1 MKDADRD
8 IHSEN
13 TDGADASKQTDT
25 AKQADAAEAS
35 VDGSLE
41 EEILDLGYHASESD
55 SRSNETDSRSSD
67 SGHHSSH
74 SSHHSSHS
82 GRHSSHSSHHSSHS
96 SHHGSH
102 SSYHGSHSSYH
113 SSHSG
118 HSSGSSAQ
126 NSGSS
131 GPYKRSKR
139 LQRYAKQREGS
150 PLPGIIVTL
159 FMAAIVIIFDIF
171 LFVSHMVPDKY
182 IAPIVIVLAVLVLV
196 VWLLTRNHA
205 KIARFAAGTI
215 IAVVTIVV
223 LLYATIAMGKVM
235 NTLNTITETETEV
248 SYVGVYVLT
257 EDTAQTLEDV
267 ADDTFGIVE
276 EADRD
281 VTDLALEQIN
291 EELDMEVATAEYAGP
306 TVLLDALY
314 GEECR
319 CMVLNEAYVDVLSE
333 LDGYEDIED
342 RIRELARFEVV
353 QETDDSFEGGTISND
368 ATTSDS
374 VFTIY
379 ISGVD
384 SRTGLKARSRS
395 DVNILA
401 TVNKDTHQILLV
413 STPRDYYVP
422 LSISNGQKDKLTH
435 AGIYGVQVS
444 MDTLGMLY
452 GIDVDYYFRV
462 SFEGFEDIVDAL
474 GGVTVYSDYDFTTGT
489 YDFTVGYNRVDGAA
503 ALAFAREHHAFA
515 DGDRQRGRNQMA
527 LISAIIDEAT
537 SPKILT
543 NYMSVLNAA
552 EDNME
557 MSIPYDVIAELVNDA
572 LETGAGWD
580 VVSYSVTGSDGKA
593 VPYSLSTTAYVM
605 IPDEDTVET
614 ASEMM
619 QAMLNGERISDPE

>member
-25 AKQADAAEAS
+25 AQKADAVNES

-41 EEILDLGYHASESD
+41 EEILDLGYH
-55 SRSNETDSRSSD
+55 
-67 SGHHSSH
+67 
-74 SSHHSSHS
+74 SSHS
-82 GRHSSHSSHHSSHS
+82 GHHSSHS

-102 SSYHGSHSSYH
+102 SGHHSSRSSHHGGHSSYH

-118 HSSGSSAQ
+118 HSRGQSAQ

-131 GPYKRSKR
+131 GPYERSKR
-139 LQRYAKQREGS
+139 LQRYAKQSEGS

-171 LFVSHMVPDKY
+171 LFVSHMVPNKY

-196 VWLLTRNHA
+196 VWLLTHNTA
-205 KIARFAAGTI
+205 KMVRFVAGTI
-215 IAVVTIVV
+215 IAVATIVI
-223 LLYATIAMGKVM
+223 LLYATVALGKVV

-257 EDTAQTLEDV
+257 EDTAQELEDV
-267 ADDTFGIVE
+267 ADDTFGIVK

-291 EELDMEVATAEYAGP
+291 DELDMEVATAEYTGP

-353 QETDDSFEGGTISND
+353 QESETDDSFEGGTISD
-368 ATTSDS
+368 ESETSDS

-401 TVNKDTHQILLV
+401 TVNKDTHQVLLV

-422 LSISNGQKDKLTH
+422 LSISDGQKDKLTH

-444 MDTLGMLY
+444 MDTLAMLY
-452 GIDVDYYFRV
+452 GIDVNYYFRV

-474 GGVTVYSDYDFTTGT
+474 GGVTVYSDYDFSTDS
-489 YDFTVGYNRVDGAA
+489 YSFNVGYNRVDGAA
-503 ALAFAREHHAFA
+503 ALAFARERHAFA

-572 LETGAGWD
+572 LETGADWE
-580 VVSYSVTGSDGKA
+580 VISYSVTGSDGKA
-593 VPYSLSTTAYVM
+593 VPYSLSTSAYVM
-605 IPDEDTVET
+605 IPDENTVET
-614 ASEMM
+614 ACEMM